1 MPKVLLTSINFGRG
15 DMGICHIILHRF
27 LYFKIQNKNKNKVKR
42 KEAIKVTFCNTTPLV
57 LCNSGSST
65 DPEAT

>member
-1 MPKVLLTSINFGRG
+1 
-15 DMGICHIILHRF
+15 MGICHIILHRF